1 MVAEILLLLSCDLL
15 LHYQHHQESK
25 QARKK
30 IIVNVVFYSAFSD
43 VSFYQNLSRQI
54 QMKIQT

>member
-1 MVAEILLLLSCDLL
+1 MTAEILLLLSCDLL

-25 QARKK
+25 QEKK
-30 IIVNVVFYSAFSD
+30 IIAVVFYSAFSAD